1 MECPDITTLER
12 AEAKLSSSVLP
23 IGGLRRGDD
32 GILTEDARNMVMD
45 GLKSRGIDLSNKE
58 QKTKIISE
66 LGILLCSVNKQYEF
80 LLKELHTK
88 INSTEDI
95 SDKFIHTIR
104 DKNIFMLDIITI
116 SRHIKQK
123 PVYDGTVPFI
133 EGWQNGST
141 TESFPDNNAL
151 SQQLAKDRTMLD
163 SHSYEELR
171 KHSVQITMEKNKVAS
186 NYLGIYGF
194 LNLIAVGLIL
204 YVAGITK

>member
-1 MECPDITTLER
+1 MECPDITTLEQ
-12 AEAKLSSSVLP
+12 AEAKLPSSVLP
-23 IGGLRRGDD
+23 IDGLRRGED

-45 GLKSRGIDLSNKE
+45 GLKSRGIDLSNTE
-58 QKTKIISE
+58 QKIKVIRE
-66 LGILLCSVNKQYEF
+66 LGILLCSVNKQYEY
-80 LLKELHTK
+80 LLKELSTK

-95 SDKFIHTIR
+95 SEKFIHTIR
-104 DKNIFMLDIITI
+104 DKNFFMLDIITI
-116 SRHIKQK
+116 SRHIKQIA
-123 PVYDGTVPFI
+123 VYDGTVPFI

-141 TESFPDNNAL
+141 TESFADSNAL
-151 SQQLAKDRTMLD
+151 SEQLAKDRKMLE
-163 SHSYEELR
+163 SQSYEELR

>member
-1 MECPDITTLER
+1 MECPDITTLEQ
-12 AEAKLSSSVLP
+12 AEAKLPSSVLP
-23 IGGLRRGDD
+23 IDGLRRGDD

-45 GLKSRGIDLSNKE
+45 GLKSRGVDLSNTE
-58 QKTKIISE
+58 QKTKIINE
-66 LGILLCSVNKQYEF
+66 LGFLLCSVNKQYEF

-95 SDKFIHTIR
+95 SEKFIHTIR
-104 DKNIFMLDIITI
+104 DKNFFMLDIITI
-116 SRHIKQK
+116 SRHIKQIT
-123 PVYDGTVPFI
+123 VYDGTVPFI

-141 TESFPDNNAL
+141 TESFADNNAL
-151 SQQLAKDRTMLD
+151 SQQLAKDRKMLD

>member
-45 GLKSRGIDLSNKE
+45 GLKSRGIDLSNTE

-141 TESFPDNNAL
+141 TESFADNNAL

>member
-12 AEAKLSSSVLP
+12 AEAKLPSSVLP

-45 GLKSRGIDLSNKE
+45 GLKSRGIDLSNTE

-141 TESFPDNNAL
+141 TESFADNNAL

>member
-1 MECPDITTLER
+1 MECPDITTLEQ
-12 AEAKLSSSVLP
+12 AEAKLPSSVLP
-23 IGGLRRGDD
+23 IDGLRRGED

-45 GLKSRGIDLSNKE
+45 GLKSRGIDLSNTE
-58 QKTKIISE
+58 QKIKVIRE

-80 LLKELHTK
+80 LLKELSTK

-95 SDKFIHTIR
+95 SEKFIHTIR
-104 DKNIFMLDIITI
+104 DKNFFMLDIITI
-116 SRHIKQK
+116 SRHIKQIA
-123 PVYDGTVPFI
+123 VYDGTVPFI

-141 TESFPDNNAL
+141 TESFADSNAL
-151 SQQLAKDRTMLD
+151 SQQLAKDRKMLE